1 MRAAIPV
8 ITLDGPGGVGK
19 GTLGRLLAQSL
30 GWHLLDSGAIYRA
43 LAYAARAQG
52 VADQDVPAL
61 ANMARTLPLHFQ
73 GDAGQTRVLLAGEPI
88 DEVIR
93 QPEIGEM
100 ASRLAVHP
108 AVRAALLERQ
118 RAFRAAPGLVAD
130 GRDMGTVVFPDAPL
144 KVFLTASVE
153 ERAKRRLKQLN
164 EQGVNASLSAVKTE
178 MAARDERDRQRSVA
192 PLQPAA
198 DARVLD
204 TSGHSVSETLSVL
217 NGWIKATFE
226 EN

>member
-1 MRAAIPV
+1 MTAAIPV

-19 GTLGRLLAQSL
+19 GTLSRLLAQSL

-43 LAYAARAQG
+43 LAYAAREQG
-52 VADQDVPAL
+52 IADQDVHAL
-61 ANMARTLPLHFQ
+61 VAMARALPLRFQ
-73 GDAGQTRVLLAGEPI
+73 GDAGQTRVFLAGEPI

-108 AVRAALLERQ
+108 PVRAALLDRQ
-118 RAFRAAPGLVAD
+118 RAFRAAPGLIAD

-178 MAARDERDRQRSVA
+178 IAARDERDQRRSVA
-192 PLQPAA
+192 PLQPAV

-204 TSGHSVSETLSVL
+204 TSRQAVSETLSIL
-217 NGWIKATFE
+217 KGWIKDTFE
-226 EN
+226 E

>member
-1 MRAAIPV
+1 MKATIPV

-19 GTLGRLLAQSL
+19 GTLSRLLAQSL
-30 GWHLLDSGAIYRA
+30 GWHLLDSGAIYRT
-43 LAYAARAQG
+43 LAYAAREQG
-52 VADQDVPAL
+52 VADQDVDAL
-61 ANMARTLPLHFQ
+61 VAMARALPLRFQ
-73 GDAGQTRVLLAGEPI
+73 GDAGQTRVFLAGEPI

-108 AVRAALLERQ
+108 PVRAALLDRQ
-118 RAFRAAPGLVAD
+118 RAFRIAPGLIAD

-178 MAARDERDRQRSVA
+178 IAARDERDQRRSVA

-204 TSGHSVSETLSVL
+204 TSHQAVSETLSIL
-217 NGWIKATFE
+217 NGWIKDTFE
-226 EN
+226 E

>member
-1 MRAAIPV
+1 MKATIPV

-19 GTLGRLLAQSL
+19 GTLSRLLAQSL
-30 GWHLLDSGAIYRA
+30 GWHLLDSGAIYRT
-43 LAYAARAQG
+43 LAYAAREQG
-52 VADQDVPAL
+52 VADQDVDAL
-61 ANMARTLPLHFQ
+61 VAMARALPLHFQ
-73 GDAGQTRVLLAGEPI
+73 GDAGQTRVFLAGEPI

-108 AVRAALLERQ
+108 PVRAALLDRQ
-118 RAFRAAPGLVAD
+118 RAFRIAPGLIAD

-178 MAARDERDRQRSVA
+178 IAARDERDQRRSVA

-204 TSGHSVSETLSVL
+204 TSHQAVSETLSIL
-217 NGWIKATFE
+217 KGWIKDTFE
-226 EN
+226 E